1 MLCSFGTSTEASAHQ
16 VVLSVIN
23 TVTRADTPDGLVT
36 LEYVAVTI
44 RVAHV
49 CRGSLEVTLTSPT
62 PTHSTL
68 ITPRRYDTYVTLV
81 QTCK

>member
-1 MLCSFGTSTEASAHQ
+1 MWRGAESYYANDKTSTHTNNQRLIIYYYCE
-16 VVLSVIN
+16 IN
-23 TVTRADTPDGLVT
+23 TVTRADIPDGLVT

-68 ITPRRYDTYVTLV
+68 ITP
-81 QTCK
+81 